1 MFEYLWWLLPAFL
14 KKSTTKGSSM
24 QGLIEVIS
32 DELWE
37 IKQSILKSRLSKFVS
52 HHSTTTDYYQSEHAE
67 NLSLHASDR
76 GLPGVPAE
84 SLIIDAVKRES
95 LGSKV
100 GMKYYLELM
109 NPGVRLDF
117 LYEIGADLKKW
128 LIFNPTDLASEAAVN
143 RSVLLNASDL
153 ALHSN
158 AQNRSTRIY
167 SKAEASTPE
176 YLFWAKV
183 YNPIGE
189 SGEFT
194 VYPEK
199 ILNSLDRLKPAHTM
213 GFLVF
218 NFLDPEVLSPWDG
231 QVFIGTSIDISGTIR
246 TISTPAN
253 A

>member
-14 KKSTTKGSSM
+14 KKSTTKRSNM
-24 QGLIEVIS
+24 RGLIEVIS

-37 IKQSILKSRLSKFVS
+37 VKQSILKSRLSKFVA
-52 HHSTTTDYYQSEHAE
+52 HHTTTTDYYESEYAE
-67 NLSLHASDR
+67 NLSLHAFDR

-84 SLIIDAVKRES
+84 SLRIDALKRES
-95 LGSKV
+95 LGNKA

-128 LIFNPTDLASEAAVN
+128 LIFNTRDLASEAAVN
-143 RSVLLNASDL
+143 RSVLLSASDL
-153 ALHSN
+153 ALNSSV
-158 AQNRSTRIY
+158 QNRSTRIY
-167 SKAEASTPE
+167 SKAEVNAYE
-176 YLFWAKV
+176 FLFWAKI

-189 SGEFT
+189 TGEFT

-199 ILNSLDRLKPAHTM
+199 ILESLDRLKPAHTR

-218 NFLDPEVLSPWDG
+218 NLLDPEVLSPWDG
-231 QVFIGTSIDISGTIR
+231 QVFIGTSIDISGTIK
-246 TISTPAN
+246 TPAN